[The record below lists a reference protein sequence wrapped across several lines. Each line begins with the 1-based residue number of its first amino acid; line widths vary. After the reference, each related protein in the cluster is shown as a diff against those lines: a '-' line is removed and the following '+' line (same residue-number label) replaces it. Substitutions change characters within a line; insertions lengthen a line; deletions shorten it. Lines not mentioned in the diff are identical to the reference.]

1 MRYIRPVTVSESV
14 LVDSTIFEDDAPAWV
29 SGGTYAAG
37 ALVLY
42 AHAVWE
48 CLAAVAGSVLA
59 PSADDDHWGR
69 VRTSRR
75 WAMFDEAVGS
85 SSRATGGI
93 IVRLQPGAVTALALL
108 DVSGVTEA
116 VVRVHVGA
124 TLLSER
130 ALRPFGSWLTGSAI
144 SSWYAWFFA
153 RLQSRSSWIIDDL
166 PGRSDATITVELT
179 GPGIVSIGTLALGD
193 IQHVG
198 TLQTKPSLSLVDYS
212 TTTTDAWG
220 VMTISRRGYARKLDC
235 RVTFEEDRTAEVFE
249 ALAGVRGTPCVW
261 IGDADRP
268 ALIAYGLMRECS
280 LVIEGRVMS
289 DLALQILSL
298 VRDVAAGAVDDGV
311 VAGGAGGGGGG
322 GGGSLLPP
330 DAATLSGRT
339 ASGATAHFPGLPTG
353 AVGLEYRL
361 GTGAWTTVAAGAA
374 VVLSGLTAGD
384 TYTLQVR
391 SVSASGN
398 RSVPVEVQWVSSDA
412 LVAPAVYYVAAEDWP
427 GPEAGL
433 WLRVPPIN
441 GGVPPYRL
449 QFRMRNGDRYGP
461 WSDPAIPPGS
471 EYHPG
476 AVEFPGGYPWDGLQT
491 FREWMWF
498 QSYPVGWVKGPDAQL
513 LSRMVGGAYGE
524 SDVWTLTVVDSIG
537 QQATSVTTLTMPSEP
552 APVIQTVTEV
562 LDWDAAG
569 TPPSGGYIELTGSE
583 SWIAARGLR
592 LSNASGGVLTA
603 LVFSENYTGL
613 GDGGGVPGRGNYLAA
628 LDLAITPLPGV
639 RITRIV
645 ACLDCQNG
653 NSLQGTI
660 VGTHGSRSL
669 SYPASSGEMPWIID
683 MVLMDESLGEFVG
696 FYIGSNAY
704 AKLSDL
710 TITRVVS

>member
-14 LVDSTIFEDDAPAWV
+14 LVDSTIVEDDAPAWV

-193 IQHVG
+193 IQTVG
-198 TLQTKPSLSLVDYS
+198 TLQTEPTLSLVDYS

-280 LVIEGRVMS
+280 LVIHGRVLS
-289 DLALQILSL
+289 VLALQILSL
-298 VRDVAAGAVDDGV
+298 VRDAAAGVVDDGV
-311 VAGGAGGGGGG
+311 TLDALSA
-322 GGGSLLPP
+322 P
-330 DAATLSGRT
+330 DAPAVSSVTATSATVTWPALP
-339 ASGATAHFPGLPTG
+339 SGAVAIEG
-353 AVGLEYRL
+353 RI
-361 GTGAWTTVAAGAA
+361 GTGAWTPVTPGAALPLAGLTPGASYTAEVRAIGASGDRSVAAAVSWICAA
-374 VVLSGLTAGD
+374 PLAVGS
-384 TYTLQVR
+384 
-391 SVSASGN
+391 
-398 RSVPVEVQWVSSDA
+398 
-412 LVAPAVYYVAAEDWP
+412 VYYVEAEDWTAP
-427 GPEAGL
+427 DVQDGESGMWIRIPPVTGGVGPYQVR
-433 WLRVPPIN
+433 LRV
-441 GGVPPYRL
+441 R
-449 QFRMRNGDRYGP
+449 RGDYYGP
-461 WSDPAIPPGS
+461 WTLAGAPEAEYTIPAGGASWSGAEVLRARMADIMRRSDWV
-471 EYHPG
+471 PG
-476 AVEFPGGYPWDGLQT
+476 AEIYTPGD
-491 FREWMWF
+491 
-498 QSYPVGWVKGPDAQL
+498 
-513 LSRMVGGAYGE
+513 AYGAA
-524 SDVWTLTVVDSIG
+524 DVWTLTVIDSGG
-537 QQATSVTTLTMPSEP
+537 QQASSVSTLTMPSDSTAE
-552 APVIQTVTEV
+552 TTEV
-562 LDWDAAG
+562 LNWDAAG
-569 TPPSGGYIELTGSE
+569 TPTASGIALTGSE
-583 SWIAARGLR
+583 SWITARGVT
-592 LSNASGGVLTA
+592 LSRNSGGSLTA
-603 LVFSENYTGL
+603 LVFAEGYTGM

-628 LDLAITPLPGV
+628 LDLRITPTSGT

-645 ACLDCQNG
+645 ACLDG
-653 NSLQGTI
+653 ANSNSIQGTV
-660 VGTHGSRSL
+660 VGTQGSRNI
-669 SYPASSGEMPWIID
+669 SYPAASGDNPWQLD
-683 MVLMDESLGEFVG
+683 VVLMDASMGEFVSMT
-696 FYIGSNAY
+696 IGANNY

-710 TITRVVS
+710 TITRIVD